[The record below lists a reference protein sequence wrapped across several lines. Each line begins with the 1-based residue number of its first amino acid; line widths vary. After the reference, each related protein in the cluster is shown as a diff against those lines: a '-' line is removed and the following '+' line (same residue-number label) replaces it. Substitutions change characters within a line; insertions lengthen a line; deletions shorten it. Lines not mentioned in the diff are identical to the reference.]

1 MAALL
6 FAAVLIGPGPTEIPP
21 SQRCWIIYRDGDF
34 HSDALRSEWKRDWQ
48 LRNLRYEIE
57 GSFQVRWVHVREVNR
72 TVAHYPCVVL
82 HREEIPLT
90 SCGSSG
96 AALQELYDVL
106 VEFRDVEEDVP
117 YLVDGEFP

>member
-1 MAALL
+1 MCHLL
-6 FAAVLIGPGPTEIPP
+6 LAAVLVGPIESQP

-34 HSDALRSEWKRDWQ
+34 HSDALRSEWKRDWK

-57 GSFQVRWVHVREVNR
+57 GSFQVRWVHVRDVAR
-72 TVAHYPCVVL
+72 TVDHYPCIIL

-96 AALQELYDVL
+96 AALQEVYDVL
-106 VEFRDVEEDVP
+106 TTFRDTEIEPEYVIDEDW
-117 YLVDGEFP
+117 